1 MRIIKCKI
9 RTVLLAATI
18 AVGWVSVPIITNAA
32 TNPVALTSSE
42 KQLQQLQRPTDA
54 EVVALAD
61 KSFRLFMTSVREKSM
76 HTFWKHISLQFQKK
90 YSTSDLDTAFKD
102 FYEVPITGD
111 PLAGRSPIF
120 MVPPNIDENDY
131 LVVKGFYATRPSRL
145 SFHLTFVKEGFSWK
159 VIGIN
164 ASVDPITPPAT

>member
-18 AVGWVSVPIITNAA
+18 AVGGVSVPIITNAA
-32 TNPVALTSSE
+32 TNRVAVMSSE
-42 KQLQQLQRPTDA
+42 KPLPQLQRPTDA

-145 SFHLTFVKEGFSWK
+145 SFHLTYVKEGFSWK